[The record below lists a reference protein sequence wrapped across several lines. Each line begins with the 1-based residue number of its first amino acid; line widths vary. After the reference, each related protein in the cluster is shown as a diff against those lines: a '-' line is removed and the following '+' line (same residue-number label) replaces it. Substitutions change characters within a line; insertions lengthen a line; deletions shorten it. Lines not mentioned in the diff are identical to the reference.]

1 MGASTSFPL
10 AATLERPT
18 GAIATAIDESLAAGS
33 DLDAQQLLDA
43 LASGSRAGLLRLLL
57 ATPNSASSPA
67 ESADGTPTLLNKIA
81 DILWEGARER
91 LVAHIRAK
99 ASNTLS
105 EEFAMSLADALAE
118 RGLAKAVL
126 SGGAEG
132 TSYGPASRS
141 KRLSIAL
148 SSGHVTDAL
157 QSTALEA
164 AAAAEEAAAE
174 VVAAAQK
181 KAEEA
186 AAAAAAEI
194 AEAPSA
200 AKPPPLPPS
209 TSGPQPIIARYD
221 ALLMSLIE
229 NTEAAEAAIVEERK
243 RLELEARRKQEKEEA
258 AALAKSKASQ
268 AARAKPF
275 GAAASVVPPVD
286 VGAIH
291 ANNRRMDLAYHE
303 RMQQQNAQ
311 AQHSQQ
317 AQQQSGGG
325 GGLAGAFAFFAP
337 SAAQPTT
344 THSKV
349 AIPAAFNGG
358 ADKQQAAS
366 EGGTSSWFGQTP
378 AAAAAVSVPKLP
390 VNRFLTSG
398 TSGDP
403 GNLSSRLKTP
413 SSARRMFNSLSQ
425 RTPSSTTAA
434 KPGDVQLGS
443 AIAANG
449 GRSTS
454 LSHRSARHEHF
465 ILTSPQ
471 PKAVMPSPKPQQVA
485 VSSSATYFGGGFA
498 PPRAGPIGTGFKP
511 AGPRGNG
518 YTLRD
523 AIYA

>member
-1 MGASTSFPL
+1 
-10 AATLERPT
+10 
-18 GAIATAIDESLAAGS
+18 
-33 DLDAQQLLDA
+33 
-43 LASGSRAGLLRLLL
+43 
-57 ATPNSASSPA
+57 
-67 ESADGTPTLLNKIA
+67 
-81 DILWEGARER
+81 
-91 LVAHIRAK
+91 
-99 ASNTLS
+99 
-105 EEFAMSLADALAE
+105 MSLADALAE

-243 RLELEARRKQEKEEA
+243 RLELEARRKREKEEA
-258 AALAKSKASQ
+258 AALARSKVSQ

-303 RMQQQNAQ
+303 RMQQQQKAQ
-311 AQHSQQ
+311 AQQQ
-317 AQQQSGGG
+317 AQQQSQQSGGG

-358 ADKQQAAS
+358 ADKQQAAAS